1 MINLCNP
8 CYNVKVGHNHAED
21 TNDDPDCDS
30 YDDENMKEVD
40 NDDRR
45 IMMTAMTV
53 MMTAMP
59 VRRKVSLPGQ
69 FITTSCSY
77 LTTWS
82 SLDFRCLLLFL
93 DPGPIIV
100 FPCQGLTAL
109 LKLR

>member
-1 MINLCNP
+1 
-8 CYNVKVGHNHAED
+8 
-21 TNDDPDCDS
+21 
-30 YDDENMKEVD
+30 MKEVD

-100 FPCQGLTAL
+100 FLCKGLTAL
-109 LKLR
+109 LKDLTLAVRYTILVVIDVDVDANVDFVDDIVDN